1 MQREIS
7 LIFELNTHSYNA
19 LLQNKREFDLG
30 REMKLFFIGSD
41 YKYPLGI
48 TKILKK
54 EDFNDTIPDVA
65 CQ

>member
-1 MQREIS
+1 
-7 LIFELNTHSYNA
+7 
-19 LLQNKREFDLG
+19 
-30 REMKLFFIGSD
+30 MKLFFIGSE

-54 EDFNDTIPDVA
+54 KDFNDTIPGVA